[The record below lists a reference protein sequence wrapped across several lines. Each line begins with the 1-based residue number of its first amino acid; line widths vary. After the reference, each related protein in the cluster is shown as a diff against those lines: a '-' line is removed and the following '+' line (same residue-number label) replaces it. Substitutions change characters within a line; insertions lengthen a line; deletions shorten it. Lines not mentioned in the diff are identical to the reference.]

1 MSSLSRPRLGVVV
14 GSTRPGRVGAAVA
27 DWFAGEA
34 RSHGAFDVEVLDLA
48 KIDLPILDEPNH
60 PRMRRYT
67 KEHTQ
72 RWSRLVES
80 MDAFAFVTPE
90 YNYAMAPALLNA
102 IDYLFAEWTYKP
114 VGFVSYGGVSGGTRS
129 VQMAKQVVTS
139 VKMMPMSEGV
149 IIPFV
154 RQSVTDEGRFE
165 PEAPIA
171 EAARTLLDELVRWE
185 RALRPLRAG
194 DEARV

>member
-1 MSSLSRPRLGVVV
+1 LSSLSRPRLGVVV

>member
-1 MSSLSRPRLGVVV
+1 MPSVSRPRLGVVV
-14 GSTRPGRVGAAVA
+14 GSTRPGRVGPAVA
-27 DWFAGEA
+27 AWFAGEA
-34 RSHGAFDVEVLDLA
+34 RTHGAFDVEVLDLA
-48 KIDLPILDEPNH
+48 EIDLPLLDEPNH
-60 PRMRRYT
+60 PRMRKYT
-67 KEHTQ
+67 KEHTR
-72 RWSRLVES
+72 RWSRLVEAIG
-80 MDAFAFVTPE
+80 AFAFVTPE

-102 IDYLFAEWTYKP
+102 IDYLFAEWNYKP

-154 RQSVTDEGRFE
+154 RQSVTDAGRFE
-165 PEAPIA
+165 PEAPLV